1 MSRTFDHQHLV
12 DRIHEI
18 SGAPGIAIG
27 VYHQGH
33 VVYEDYRG
41 LRDVEA
47 NLPVD
52 RDTIFHV
59 ASLTKAI
66 TAIAVGIMVDRGDLD
81 WITPVEVILPF
92 FKEHQSEKS
101 RLNVTDFLSH
111 RTGTTWGD
119 ALYLQSNNNMM
130 LPKSEALHTFQH
142 LPKVAEL
149 RSRYLYNNH
158 AYNIPGLIIERL
170 SKQSYGTFLKKN
182 IFDPLGMMR
191 TFTAIPQNSNVAA
204 PYNILSDGTPFRI
217 PFSEAS
223 SDTLMFSAVSVR
235 TSMADILRLYGGIL
249 EELDVLGSGANSD
262 LVAIPDAQGGDAND
276 AESKALDC
284 TQFPTKQLNVICA
297 PQIVRNTDTIFE

>member
-1 MSRTFDHQHLV
+1 
-12 DRIHEI
+12 
-18 SGAPGIAIG
+18 
-27 VYHQGH
+27 
-33 VVYEDYRG
+33 
-41 LRDVEA
+41 
-47 NLPVD
+47 
-52 RDTIFHV
+52 
-59 ASLTKAI
+59 
-66 TAIAVGIMVDRGDLD
+66 
-81 WITPVEVILPF
+81 
-92 FKEHQSEKS
+92 
-101 RLNVTDFLSH
+101 
-111 RTGTTWGD
+111 
-119 ALYLQSNNNMM
+119 MM

-191 TFTAIPQNSNVAA
+191 TFTANPQNSNVAA

-249 EELDVLGSGANSD
+249 EELNVLGPGANSD
-262 LVAIPDAQGGDAND
+262 LVVIPDAQGGEAND

-297 PQIVRNTDTIFE
+297 PQIVRNTDTIFEQTSALGWMRTQLPGKLDFGWNASNVSSMPLFGKSYPAKLALWHGGNMPDTTSAVILLPETRSAVGVFQNSLVYVTLQT